1 MEDRLPLLREILAGI
16 GPSVVA
22 FSGGVDST
30 LLLRVAHDVL
40 GADVLAVTAVSP
52 SLAAAEREQTEAIAR
67 LIGVRHELVPTH
79 EMLEPGYQANDG
91 RRCYFC
97 KRELFRVLRNLSPG
111 DGRTLL
117 YGAITDDLGD
127 DRPGMTA
134 ATEAG
139 ARAPLLEA
147 GFDKEMVRR
156 LSRDLGL
163 PTWDKPAMACLA
175 SRIPVG
181 TRVTAD
187 ALRLVEA
194 AEESVRSL
202 GFRQVRVRLR
212 GQGASVELD
221 PAEIPRA
228 LEEPVRERILLAV
241 LGAGFLT
248 VAIDPAGYRK
258 GGPGRS
264 GPPDSH

>member
-40 GADVLAVTAVSP
+40 GDDVLAVTAVSP
-52 SLAAAEREQTEAIAR
+52 SFAASEREETEALAR

-79 EMLEPGYQANDG
+79 EMLEPGYVANDG

-97 KRELFRVLRNLSPG
+97 KRELFRVLRQLAPH

-127 DRPGMTA
+127 DRPGMIA
-134 ATEAG
+134 ATESG

-147 GFDKEMVRR
+147 GFGKDMVRR
-156 LSRDLGL
+156 LARDLGL

-181 TRVTAD
+181 TRVTVA
-187 ALRLVEA
+187 ALRQVEA

-202 GFRQVRVRLR
+202 GFRQVRVRQR
-212 GQGASVELD
+212 GEGASVELE

-228 LEEPVRERILLAV
+228 LEDPIRERIHLAV
-241 LGAGFLT
+241 LGAGFDS
-248 VAIDPAGYRK
+248 VAIDPDGYRK
-258 GGPGRS
+258 GGRGGS
-264 GPPDSH
+264 GS